1 MTNSEIW
8 MIALT
13 AVVAVGGIIAA
24 CIFNNQ
30 LAVMRGQLDVAEKTL
45 VTVQRAFVAP
55 TVQLTPLRNSANK
68 LEYWRVHIALE
79 NNGSTQTHKL
89 RWTFTGGVDLSPDPE
104 ANTIPVL
111 YNTDNNTN
119 GTGFLAP
126 KGKMIIIDSLINRT
140 KMAEIIKGRGVYYL
154 GRADYDDIFEKP
166 HITKFCVHLY
176 GALGKQDC
184 PIACWRRSLMDLILA
199 ITCVVA
205 ITALTMNAQNT
216 TLGQHRLPNSTM
228 SR

>member
-111 YNTDNNTN
+111 YNPDNNTN

-140 KMAEIIKGRGVYYL
+140 KMAEIIKGRGAYYL

-166 HITKFCVHLY
+166 HTTKFCVHLY
-176 GALGKQDC
+176 GGPWKAGLADSMLETIIDGFDLGYNMC
-184 PIACWRRSLMDLILA
+184 RRNNCADDECTEHDLGPA
-199 ITCVVA
+199 PPS
-205 ITALTMNAQNT
+205 Q
-216 TLGQHRLPNSTM
+216 
-228 SR
+228 